1 MIFTHLKCYTP
12 IDVHIIKVHYVKKM
26 IKKINGPKKGK
37 MYYFSQCS
45 YYVLRKHLVK
55 NYPDMCFN
63 NLIKFNASHHYYI
76 THVL

>member
-1 MIFTHLKCYTP
+1 
-12 IDVHIIKVHYVKKM
+12 M